1 MIRTSVIKGLNT
13 AGPLKVV
20 AIYLLYLTTYVS
32 IMAWPGFKA
41 NLLQESHG
49 HKIIIL
55 TLSSKSYICLVFDMI
70 PNNNAVNGIND
81 NGHISSSDNNS

>member
-1 MIRTSVIKGLNT
+1 M
-13 AGPLKVV
+13 
-20 AIYLLYLTTYVS
+20 TYVS

-81 NGHISSSDNNS
+81 NGHISSSDNNRTNNEYYSDYRSQPNTFFFC